1 MLFCSNRLHWC
12 SKLTCSYK
20 GQVHFLKTVYIY
32 LFDKQSIITVNQKIN
47 SKINTW
53 SLTLNPN
60 FPRFIVTSSKH
71 TWTHRDIFRKDVS
84 FVYKPYSL
92 HHKPQGTRIWYSTK
106 KKKRLFNGKWLPIH
120 TKKNLVFRQYIGRIL
135 F

>member
-1 MLFCSNRLHWC
+1 MTLKSAEYSQKMKQIYVLVVLFCSNRLHWC

-20 GQVHFLKTVYIY
+20 GQVHFLKTVYTY
-32 LFDKQSIITVNQKIN
+32 LFDKQSIITVNQMIN
-47 SKINTW
+47 SKINMW

-106 KKKRLFNGKWLPIH
+106 IIKVI
-120 TKKNLVFRQYIGRIL
+120 
-135 F
+135 